1 MTPRGGSIFDPRGKI
16 GRIYVEL
23 HMTML
28 YIKYTSF
35 VSCCCR
41 EDFFIYSMVDN
52 DMPGAWPVWTP
63 GAPLAAFIK
72 ESIIHWSTQQM
83 KALGHMVSEKIFSC
97 FSHDAPGVGPA
108 WTPGAWLA
116 GFVAGFIKRTTLH
129 CYTQNMKA
137 LGLVVSEKRI
147 F

>member
-1 MTPRGGSIFDPRGKI
+1 MTTIALCTSCRRAKIHLTRSGSYNDPRDGAIFDPRGKI

-41 EDFFIYSMVDN
+41 EDFFIYFHYKSMVDN

-72 ESIIHWSTQQM
+72 ESIIHWSTQHM
-83 KALGHMVSEKIFSC
+83 KALGHMVSEKKIFLC
-97 FSHDAPGVGPA
+97 FSHDAPGAGPDV
-108 WTPGAWLA
+108 PQGH
-116 GFVAGFIKRTTLH
+116 GR
-129 CYTQNMKA
+129 QN
-137 LGLVVSEKRI
+137 L
-147 F
+147 

>member
-1 MTPRGGSIFDPRGKI
+1 MSLDKVIGVFTIYGYGGHLGHVTLKPYLISRRALVWIVYPLFCHFGSHEKNHLTRSGSYNDPLGGVIFDPRGKI

-41 EDFFIYSMVDN
+41 EDFFIYFYYKSMVDN

-63 GAPLAAFIK
+63 GAVG
-72 ESIIHWSTQQM
+72 SIYKGDDYI
-83 KALGHMVSEKIFSC
+83 LLKI
-97 FSHDAPGVGPA
+97 
-108 WTPGAWLA
+108 
-116 GFVAGFIKRTTLH
+116 
-129 CYTQNMKA
+129 
-137 LGLVVSEKRI
+137 
-147 F
+147 